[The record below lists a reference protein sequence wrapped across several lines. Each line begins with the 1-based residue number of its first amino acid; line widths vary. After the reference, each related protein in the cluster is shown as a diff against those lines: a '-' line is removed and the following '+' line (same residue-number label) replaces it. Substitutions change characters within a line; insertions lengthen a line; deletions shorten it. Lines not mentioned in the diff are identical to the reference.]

1 MIHSPSPSVK
11 SSADKSSLLS
21 RLNLDSSP
29 VQSYSKKIICLS
41 QDLELL
47 AVDDSPVSKLEAL
60 RALMA
65 SNPGFYSFST
75 GTQTN
80 RVQQHSRETQT
91 SPMQTSGL
99 TVEDLRD
106 ELGRANCALLK
117 AFGF

>member
-1 MIHSPSPSVK
+1 MIHSPSRSLK
-11 SSADKSSLLS
+11 SSADKSSILS

-41 QDLELL
+41 QDLALL

-80 RVQQHSRETQT
+80 RLQQHSRETQT
-91 SPMQTSGL
+91 SPMRTSGL
-99 TVEDLRD
+99 TIEDLRD
-106 ELGRANCALLK
+106 ELGKANRALLM